1 MLEGDVVRVKDLLP
15 KHQNPKKLPYLEYYE
30 DYVGRAGIVMYV
42 SKGYD
47 NILMGGTARLIAIVK
62 FKDGKELCFEQEEL
76 EPISLVDFYSDKEWN
91 G

>member
-1 MLEGDVVRVKDLLP
+1 MIGGDVVRVKDLLP
-15 KHQNPKKLPYLEYYE
+15 KHQNPNKLPYLEYYE

-42 SKGYD
+42 SRRYEGP
-47 NILMGGTARLIAIVK
+47 IAIVK

-76 EPISLVDFYSDKEWN
+76 ERISLADFYSDKEWN

>member
-1 MLEGDVVRVKDLLP
+1 MIGGDVVRVKDLLP
-15 KHQNPKKLPYLEYYE
+15 KHQNPNKLPYLEYYE

-42 SKGYD
+42 SRGYK
-47 NILMGGTARLIAIVK
+47 NPIAIVK

-76 EPISLVDFYSDKEWN
+76 ERLSLADFYSDKEWN